1 VNITKKISA
10 HYLLFLFQ
18 ISLEKFKP
26 AENGQK
32 SDDEMYEDEVVERP
46 HEIDVEE
53 VILDVIYL
61 HLSNT

>member
-1 VNITKKISA
+1 
-10 HYLLFLFQ
+10 
-18 ISLEKFKP
+18 
-26 AENGQK
+26 
-32 SDDEMYEDEVVERP
+32 MYEDEVVERP